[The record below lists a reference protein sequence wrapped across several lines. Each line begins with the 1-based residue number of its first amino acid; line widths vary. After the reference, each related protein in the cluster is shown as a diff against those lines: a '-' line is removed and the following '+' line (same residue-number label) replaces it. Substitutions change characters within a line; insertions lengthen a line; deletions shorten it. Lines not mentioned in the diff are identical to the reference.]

1 MRRYS
6 LEPRK
11 RKYFKGYEFL
21 SFARKYEKQF
31 LDTDLNAVKIASKK
45 AIHKVVKFLGKKITD
60 AVTKPKDD
68 KVEKQEPVE
77 EIIIPP

>member
-31 LDTDLNAVKIASKK
+31 LDTDLNAVKIASKR
-45 AIHKVVKFLGKKITD
+45 AIHKVVEFFGK
-60 AVTKPKDD
+60 
-68 KVEKQEPVE
+68 
-77 EIIIPP
+77 

>member
-21 SFARKYEKQF
+21 SFARKYEK
-31 LDTDLNAVKIASKK
+31 TIPGYRSKCCENL
-45 AIHKVVKFLGKKITD
+45 F
-60 AVTKPKDD
+60 
-68 KVEKQEPVE
+68 
-77 EIIIPP
+77 